1 VKNQLRESILC
12 AYVQW
17 IASGST
23 KAWPPSSPDLTP
35 MGFSTNNIVCNTTM
49 FLLFKKN
56 IYIQELIVRNR
67 KSF

>member
-1 VKNQLRESILC
+1 VKNQLREFILC

-17 IASGST
+17 IVRESP

-35 MGFSTNNIVCNTTM
+35 MGFSTNNVVCNTSM
-49 FLLFKKN
+49 FLLFKK
-56 IYIQELIVRNR
+56 IYIQELIDRNR